1 MRIAQV
7 APLAEA
13 VPPKLYGGTE
23 RVVSWLAEELVE
35 LGHEVTLFASG
46 DSITNAVLESC
57 SPRALRLHPDQSDPM
72 LAYGAMLAQIA
83 DMAPQFDVVH
93 SHVDWVHIPLLRNL
107 GVPFVTTLHGRLDLP
122 DLRRS
127 FDRYF
132 GEAPFVSISN
142 AQRAPFPNAH
152 WMGTVYHGL
161 PKYLLKPNVAPGRY
175 LAFLGRIAPEKGP
188 DTAISLARAAGLPLK
203 IAAKVDKADEAY
215 FEKKV
220 RPLINDNNI
229 QFIGEIHEGEKA
241 EFLGNAIALLFPIRW
256 PEPFGL
262 VLIEAMACGTPV
274 IAFPCGSVP
283 ELIEDGV
290 TGFVVDSFQ
299 GALRAIKC
307 ASRMDRSAVRANFE
321 RRFTARRMAEDY
333 LRIYQALI
341 QPGTS
346 QRLEQACVD

>member
-23 RVVSWLAEELVE
+23 RVVSWLAEELVQ
-35 LGHEVTLFASG
+35 LGHDVTLFASG
-46 DSITNAVLESC
+46 DSITNAVLESS
-57 SPRALRLHPDQSDPM
+57 SPRALRLDPDKSDPM
-72 LAYGAMLAQIA
+72 LAYGTMLAQVA
-83 DMAPQFDVVH
+83 DMASQFDVVH

-122 DLRRS
+122 NLRRS
-127 FDRYF
+127 FDRCF
-132 GEAPFVSISN
+132 GEAPFVSISD
-142 AQRAPFPNAH
+142 AQRAPLPNAH
-152 WMGTVYHGL
+152 WVGTVYHGL
-161 PKYLLKPNVAPGRY
+161 PKYLLKPNVAARGY

-188 DTAISLARAAGLPLK
+188 DTAICLARAAGLPLK
-203 IAAKVDKADEAY
+203 IAAKVDKADKAY
-215 FEKKV
+215 FEEKV
-220 RPLINDNNI
+220 RPLIKDNSI
-229 QFIGEIHEGEKA
+229 EFVGEIDDGDKA

-274 IAFPCGSVP
+274 IAFRCGSVP

-299 GALRAIKC
+299 GALRAIDR
-307 ASRMDRSAVRANFE
+307 APDMDRTAVRANFE

-341 QPGTS
+341 QPSTS